1 MSDARLYPKHPL
13 IAASLAVFKNGK
25 VLLAARK
32 ETAASPIYSL
42 PGGLVEIGE
51 TLHEAAIREVFEE
64 TSVSARVLA
73 FVDTHEIID
82 RDADQRIRRHFII
95 HTFVGE
101 WISGEALTSAEAPH
115 IRWQDPYA
123 LGGIVLT
130 KGLQPFILK
139 AAELRT
145 ILRYPN

>member
-1 MSDARLYPKHPL
+1 MSDARLYPTHPL
-13 IAASLAVFKNGK
+13 IAASLAVFKDGK

-32 ETAASPIYSL
+32 ETASSPIYSF

-51 TLHEAAIREVFEE
+51 TLHDAAIREVFEE
-64 TSVSARVLA
+64 TGVVARVSG

-82 RDADQRIRRHFII
+82 KDADQRIRRHFII

-101 WISGEALTSAEAPH
+101 WVSGEAQTSAEAPH
-115 IRWQDPYA
+115 VRWQDPYS

-130 KGLQPFILK
+130 KGLQPILLK
-139 AAELRT
+139 AAISLN
-145 ILRYPN
+145 PSQ

>member
-1 MSDARLYPKHPL
+1 VSDARLYPTHPL
-13 IAASLAVFKNGK
+13 IAASLAVFKDGK

-42 PGGLVEIGE
+42 PGGIVEIGE

-64 TSVSARVLA
+64 TAVTARVIG

-101 WISGEALTSAEAPH
+101 WISGEAQTSAEAPH
-115 IRWQDPYA
+115 VRWQDPHA
-123 LGGIVLT
+123 LGGLALT
-130 KGLQPFILK
+130 KGLQPFLLK
-139 AAELRT
+139 AANVVGVM
-145 ILRYPN
+145 PN

>member
-1 MSDARLYPKHPL
+1 MSDARLYPQHPL
-13 IAASLAVFKNGK
+13 TAASLAVFRDGK

-32 ETAASPIYSL
+32 ETAASPIFSL

-51 TLHEAAIREVFEE
+51 TLQDAAIREVHEE
-64 TSVSARVLA
+64 TGVTARVLG

-101 WISGEALTSAEAPH
+101 WVSGDAQTSIEAPH
-115 IRWQDPYA
+115 VRWQDPHA
-123 LGGIVLT
+123 LGGIALT
-130 KGLQPFILK
+130 KGLQPFLLK
-139 AAELRT
+139 AISQFQSLK
-145 ILRYPN
+145 LK